1 MAVPP
6 ERAYDRLIR
15 EASEAH
21 GVDAAL
27 IRAVMRTE
35 SSFDP
40 FVVSAAGAQG
50 LMQLMPTLAEEMG
63 VTNVFD
69 PRQNIMGGAKY
80 LRQLLDATGGNVPL
94 ALASYNAGPGTVARY
109 KGIPPFKE
117 TREYVKKITALLAD
131 EEERRAITD

>member
-1 MAVPP
+1 
-6 ERAYDRLIR
+6 
-15 EASEAH
+15 
-21 GVDAAL
+21 
-27 IRAVMRTE
+27 
-35 SSFDP
+35 
-40 FVVSAAGAQG
+40 
-50 LMQLMPTLAEEMG
+50 MG